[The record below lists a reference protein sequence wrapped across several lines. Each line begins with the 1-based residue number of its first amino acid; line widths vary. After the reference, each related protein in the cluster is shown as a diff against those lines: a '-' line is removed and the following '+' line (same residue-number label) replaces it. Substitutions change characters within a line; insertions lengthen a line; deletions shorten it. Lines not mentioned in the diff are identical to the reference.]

1 MTCYYAYKFLILIK
15 LIGLQGSFFGAP
27 NRFSVFV
34 SADGV
39 ALVSLPGDVAEEVY
53 EAVVSEVQDKVSK
66 GSNKDKKVFHNHSKY
81 QRLRGEIFTYF
92 VLTCFTLLKFY
103 NKVRKGHSMSAK
115 NFKCAC

>member
-1 MTCYYAYKFLILIK
+1 MSALKVMLIFERSVIQSYTFIGCFVHKSHYKFDPISLLFNYIIAKDFSNNKYSLTCF
-15 LIGLQGSFFGAP
+15 L
-27 NRFSVFV
+27 RFHINQ
-34 SADGV
+34 
-39 ALVSLPGDVAEEVY
+39 EKER
-53 EAVVSEVQDKVSK
+53 QKVL
-66 GSNKDKKVFHNHSKY
+66 HNHSKY

>member
-1 MTCYYAYKFLILIK
+1 MSTLKAMSMTRYKVIHLFDALYINHIINLTQFHYFSAISSLKNFSNNKYSLTCFL
-15 LIGLQGSFFGAP
+15 
-27 NRFSVFV
+27 RFHINH
-34 SADGV
+34 
-39 ALVSLPGDVAEEVY
+39 EKER
-53 EAVVSEVQDKVSK
+53 QKVL
-66 GSNKDKKVFHNHSKY
+66 HNHSKY

>member
-53 EAVVSEVQDKVSK
+53 EAVISEVQSKVCK
-66 GSNKDKKVFHNHSKY
+66 GSHKDKFFFYSGPATN
-81 QRLRGEIFTYF
+81 RG
-92 VLTCFTLLKFY
+92 V
-103 NKVRKGHSMSAK
+103 G
-115 NFKCAC
+115 